1 METISPD
8 DPADG
13 IWMSKAELA
22 AARTIST
29 ASADR
34 LIRRHGWRKQPG
46 NDGRVRV
53 LVPRTWVEN
62 YSADPLDKPV
72 IRPPGTAASPT
83 DIQEALSALQAAI
96 TVLRE
101 QQEAE
106 RGGWREDRMRL
117 LEEIRDLRTERDQ
130 AVVDLRT
137 ECDRSTAERERTRI
151 LLEQVA
157 ASTIFF
163 QRGSIPRERCSDL
176 IEAFLCGRSQLR
188 PLRHSEPSLLGSH

>member
-13 IWMSKAELA
+13 IWMTKAELA
-22 AARTIST
+22 AARIIST

-72 IRPPGTAASPT
+72 LRPSGTAVSPT
-83 DIQEALSALQAAI
+83 DIREALRALQAAV

-117 LEEIRDLRTERDQ
+117 LEKIRDLRTERDQ

-137 ECDRSTAERERTRI
+137 ECDRSTAERERT
-151 LLEQVA
+151 
-157 ASTIFF
+157 
-163 QRGSIPRERCSDL
+163 
-176 IEAFLCGRSQLR
+176 
-188 PLRHSEPSLLGSH
+188 